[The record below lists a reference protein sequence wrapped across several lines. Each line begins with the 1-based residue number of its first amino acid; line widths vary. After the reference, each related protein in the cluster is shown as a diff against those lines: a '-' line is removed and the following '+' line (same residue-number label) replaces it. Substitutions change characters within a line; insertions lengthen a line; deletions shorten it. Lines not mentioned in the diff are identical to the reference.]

1 MNTWNLIFA
10 ALGIAMV
17 LEGLPYFITPA
28 GTRRYIRQLAE
39 LGNQTLRLL
48 GFLMMV
54 AGLVVAWLAL
64 G

>member
-1 MNTWNLIFA
+1 MDTWSLIFA

-17 LEGLPYFITPA
+17 VEGLPYFISPA
-28 GTRRYIRQLAE
+28 GTRRYVRQLAK
-39 LGNQTLRLL
+39 LDNPALRLL

>member
-1 MNTWNLIFA
+1 MDTWNLIFA

-39 LGNQTLRLL
+39 LGNPSLRLL